1 MMEIRQMLV
10 GPSKYG
16 IKCPNKMAPK
26 YITFHNTYNDAP
38 AENEIRYMI
47 GNNNEVSFHVAVDD
61 MEAVQGIPFDRNAW
75 HCGDGN
81 GTGNRQSIG
90 VEICYSKSGGN
101 RYYKAEDNAAIII
114 AQLMKQFCIPIEN
127 VVPHQHWSGKYCPH
141 RMLDEGRIPSFIER
155 IKQAYEGEEDDMNRT
170 LQLED
175 WQWKQLYD
183 NMGLAWNAGKFTDWS
198 WMVKIENR
206 CLTVDELA
214 WLNNHILASGCL

>member
-1 MMEIRQMLV
+1 MEIRKMLV
-10 GPSKYG
+10 APSKYG
-16 IKCPNKMAPK
+16 IKCPNKMTPK

-61 MEAVQGIPFDRNAW
+61 KEAVQGIPFDRNAW

-90 VEICYSKSGGN
+90 VEICYSKSGGS

-170 LQLED
+170 LHLED
-175 WQWKQLYD
+175 WQWKHLYD
-183 NMGLAWNAGKFTDWS
+183 NMGKAWNEGKFTDWC
-198 WMVKIENR
+198 WMVKIENHS
-206 CLTVDELA
+206 LTIDELV
-214 WLNNHILASGCL
+214 WLNNHISTSSL

>member
-1 MMEIRQMLV
+1 MEIREMLV
-10 GPSKYG
+10 DPSKYG

-61 MEAVQGIPFDRNAW
+61 KEAVQGIPFDRNAW

-90 VEICYSKSGGN
+90 VEICYSKSGGS
-101 RYYKAEDNAAIII
+101 RYYKAEDNAAIVI
-114 AQLMKQFCIPIEN
+114 AQLMKEFCIPIEN

-141 RMLDEGRIPSFIER
+141 RMLDEGRIPSF
-155 IKQAYEGEEDDMNRT
+155 
-170 LQLED
+170 
-175 WQWKQLYD
+175 
-183 NMGLAWNAGKFTDWS
+183 
-198 WMVKIENR
+198 
-206 CLTVDELA
+206 
-214 WLNNHILASGCL
+214 

>member
-1 MMEIRQMLV
+1 MEIRKMLV
-10 GPSKYG
+10 DPSKYG

-26 YITFHNTYNDAP
+26 YITYHNTANDAP

-61 MEAVQGIPFDRNAW
+61 KEAVQGIPFDRNAW

-81 GTGNRQSIG
+81 RTGNRQSIG
-90 VEICYSKSGGN
+90 VEICYSKSGGS
-101 RYYKAEDNAAIII
+101 RYYKAEDHAAIII
-114 AQLMKQFCIPIEN
+114 AQLMKQFCIPIGN

-183 NMGLAWNAGKFTDWS
+183 NMGKAWNAGKFTDWC
-198 WMVKIENR
+198 WMVKIENHT
-206 CLTVDELA
+206 LTVDELA
-214 WLNNHILASGCL
+214 WLNNHILASSL